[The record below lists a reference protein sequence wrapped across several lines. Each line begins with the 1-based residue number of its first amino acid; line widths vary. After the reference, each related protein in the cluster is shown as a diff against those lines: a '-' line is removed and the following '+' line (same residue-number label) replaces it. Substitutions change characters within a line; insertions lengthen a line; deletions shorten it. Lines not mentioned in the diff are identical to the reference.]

1 VRRAS
6 SSGFTLIELL
16 VVLAIVAV
24 LATVAMVGHRQARIR
39 TAETSAVSALTAV
52 NQAQF
57 LFMQTCGKNRYAPS
71 LAALG
76 TPIPGYEHGFISAD
90 LAASDPLEKS
100 GYRVAMTGTPSTEGE
115 QTCTGE
121 VPLDRYRVAAD
132 PLVPGV
138 TGITFYGT
146 NTDRVIYADAASFLE
161 DMPESGAPGHG
172 REIK

>member
-1 VRRAS
+1 VRHPS

-16 VVLAIVAV
+16 IVLAIVAL
-24 LATVAMVGHRQARIR
+24 LATIGMVGFRQARIR
-39 TAETSAVSALTAV
+39 TAEASAVSTLNSI

-90 LAASDPLEKS
+90 LTVSDPLEKS
-100 GYRVAMTGTPSTEGE
+100 GYRVEMTGTPSTDGD
-115 QTCTGE
+115 QTCTGQ
-121 VPLDRYRVAAD
+121 VPFDRYRLAAD
-132 PLVPGV
+132 PLSAGV
-138 TGITFYGT
+138 TGNTFYGT
-146 NTDRVIYADAASFLE
+146 NTDRVIYADVASFHD
-161 DMPESGAPGHG
+161 DMPEAGAPGHG

>member
-1 VRRAS
+1 MRRAS
-6 SSGFTLIELL
+6 SGGFTLIELL

-24 LATVAMVGHRQARIR
+24 LATVGMVGYRQARIR
-39 TAETSAVSALTAV
+39 TAETSAVSALTAI

-76 TPIPGYEHGFISAD
+76 TPIPGDEHGFISAD

-100 GYRVAMTGTPSTEGE
+100 GYRVEMTGTPTTEGD
-115 QTCTGE
+115 QTCTGQ
-121 VPLDRYRVAAD
+121 VPLDRYRVVAD
-132 PLVPGV
+132 PLSPGV
-138 TGITFYGT
+138 TGNTFYGT
-146 NTDRVIYADAASFLE
+146 NTDRVIYAMSRAFSTTCLSPAG
-161 DMPESGAPGHG
+161 PVTA